1 MRRRITLL
9 LALTIAVLGLGALPA
24 VAGGPNHVVQATT
37 SGEGKVD
44 VRSGLQAAPTGTD
57 DLTSANVAQAHS
69 RDCTGCRT
77 IAVAL
82 QAVLVTGNPS
92 NASPENVAIA
102 LNERCTSCTTYAF
115 AFQYVVSTGG
125 PAHLSPAG
133 ERAVADLRREAAA
146 IAHSDAPLADIDA
159 RLQNLG
165 ARLKSTVDAEIVR
178 TGGSPSG
185 GTVRERTDGFAG

>member
-1 MRRRITLL
+1 MRRRMTLV
-9 LALTIAVLGLGALPA
+9 LALTLALLGLAALPA
-24 VAGGPNHVVQATT
+24 LAGGPNNVVNATT

-44 VRSGLQAAPTGTD
+44 VRSQLQAAPTGTN

-69 RDCTGCRT
+69 HDCTGCRT

-92 NASPENVAIA
+92 NASPQNLA
-102 LNERCTSCTTYAF
+102 LAVNERCSSCTTYAF

-125 PAHLSPAG
+125 PAHLSPDG
-133 ERAVADLRREAAA
+133 QRAVDDLRREAAA
-146 IAHSDAPLADIDA
+146 TAASDLPLAEIDA
-159 RLQNLG
+159 RLQDLG
-165 ARLKSTVDAEIVR
+165 ARLKSSVDAEIVR